1 MTKTNL
7 DRLLENAVA
16 KALGMKAPH
25 KAVNRLI
32 VSSHRQD
39 VKHAA

>member
-1 MTKTNL
+1 MPKTNL

-16 KALGMKAPH
+16 KAIGVKAPH

-32 VSSHRQD
+32 VPTHRND